1 MTEELIT
8 PPIALVLGA
17 TGGIGG
23 AMAAKLATRGYRVR
37 ALHRNASAMAA
48 RNPSID
54 WRQGDAM
61 SRGDVVRAAEGVSL
75 IVHAVNPPGYRDW
88 ARLVLP
94 MIDNTIAAAKASG
107 ARVVMP
113 GTVYNFGPETFPVLD
128 EESPQRP
135 VTIKGKIRVA
145 LEEHLE
151 AAAADGVPVIIVR
164 AGDYFGPG
172 AGNNWFVQGLVKPGV
187 PVKAVT
193 LPGAPGIGHQ
203 WAYLPDVAETMMQLV
218 EHADRL
224 PRFARFHMEG
234 VFDADGLQLAEA
246 IRRAV
251 GKPALPIRRFP
262 WFFVSLAAPF
272 VPLFR
277 EVMEMRYLWQE
288 PLRMSNRRLLEVLG
302 AEPHTPLDRAV
313 AETLASL
320 GCLPKPKQAAG
331 LLPESARA

>member
-1 MTEELIT
+1 MTEDLISRPT
-8 PPIALVLGA
+8 ALVLGA

-23 AMAAKLATRGYRVR
+23 AMAAKLAGRGYRVR
-37 ALHRNASAMAA
+37 ALHRNAKAIAA
-48 RNPSID
+48 RNPTID

-61 SRGDVVRAAEGVSL
+61 SRADVVRTAEGVSL

-94 MIDNTIAAAKASG
+94 MIDNTIAAAKAAG
-107 ARVVMP
+107 ARIVMP
-113 GTVYNFGPETFPVLD
+113 GTVYNFGPESFPDLD

-135 VTIKGKIRVA
+135 VTVKGKIRVA
-145 LEEHLE
+145 LEERLE
-151 AAAADGVPVIIVR
+151 AAATGGVLVIIVR
-164 AGDYFGPG
+164 AGDFFGPG
-172 AGNNWFVQGLVKPGV
+172 AGNNWFAQGLVKPGA

-193 LPGAPGIGHQ
+193 LPGAPGVGHQ

-218 EHADRL
+218 ERADRL
-224 PRFARFHMEG
+224 PPFARFHTEG

-251 GKPALPIRRFP
+251 GQPRLPIRRFP
-262 WFFVSLAAPF
+262 WFFVRLASPF

-277 EVMEMRYLWQE
+277 EVLEMRYLWQV

-302 AEPHTPLDRAV
+302 AEPHTPLDLAV
-313 AETLASL
+313 TETLASL

-331 LLPESARA
+331 LLPETARA